1 MILVMLQLLINGP
14 WIVLIFT
21 TAIAP
26 AAAQLAVENVTLSRQ
41 LLLNGSGSRRGR
53 EDLGASVLSLSL

>member
-21 TAIAP
+21 SAIAP
-26 AAAQLAVENVTLSRQ
+26 ATAQFAVENVTLSRQ
-41 LLLNGSGSRRGR
+41 LLLSGSGSRRGR